1 MSLLL
6 EWYGTLSQLYAAV
19 ADPLIGLVRSTGLP
33 PVAALLLGLL
43 AAFSPC
49 QLTTNAGAI
58 AWVAREAASGRRAV
72 ASAAAFILGK
82 AAVYMLLGVG
92 VALVGRGL
100 ETAAIPVFVTARKA
114 LGPLMILVGFAFLGL
129 ISWRPGFGRRLAA
142 SLKARLP
149 RQGVSGAFGLGV
161 AFAFAFCPTL
171 ALLFFSLLLPLTL
184 ATRGGFVL
192 PALFAVGTALPLIG
206 FTALLL
212 AGGRLAERYTSR
224 AGALDGPVR
233 AVAGAVFLLA
243 GINDTLLYWALG

>member
-19 ADPLIGLVRSTGLP
+19 ADPLIGLARSTGLP

-43 AAFSPC
+43 ATFSPC
-49 QLTTNAGAI
+49 QLTTNASAI
-58 AWVAREAASGRRAV
+58 AWGAREAAGGRRA
-72 ASAAAFILGK
+72 AGSAAAFILGK
-82 AAVYMLLGVG
+82 AAVYMLLGV
-92 VALVGRGL
+92 
-100 ETAAIPVFVTARKA
+100 
-114 LGPLMILVGFAFLGL
+114 
-129 ISWRPGFGRRLAA
+129 
-142 SLKARLP
+142 
-149 RQGVSGAFGLGV
+149 GV

-184 ATRGGFVL
+184 ARRGGFLL

-224 AGALDGPVR
+224 AGALGGPVR
-233 AVAGAVFLLA
+233 AVAGTVFLLA
-243 GINDTLLYWALG
+243 GISDTLLYWALG